1 MAEQDKDQVI
11 DITETIDK
19 AEHYVQEN
27 KKSLSIIGGAIVLV
41 VGGYLGYTNFIVKPQ
56 EENAQKQM
64 FVAERYF
71 QNDSLDLA
79 INGDGNFPGFLQ
91 IIDDYGSSNSAN
103 LAHYYLGV
111 CYLKKGQ
118 YEKAIE
124 SFSSYDAEDDVTGA
138 IALGGI
144 GDANLELGKN
154 DDALKYY
161 KKAAEWDENSFTAP
175 LYLKK
180 AAVVYELQN
189 DWKSALD
196 AYQKIQKDY
205 PTSTEGRDID
215 RFIARAKGM
224 TK

>member
-1 MAEQDKDQVI
+1 MAAQDKEEVI

-27 KKSLSIIGGAIVLV
+27 KKSLSIIGGAIILV
-41 VGGYLGYTNFIVKPQ
+41 IGGYLGYINFIVKPQ

-71 QNDSLDLA
+71 QNDSIDLA
-79 INGDGNFPGFLQ
+79 INGDGNFPGFQQ

-103 LAHYYLGV
+103 LAHYYLGI
-111 CYLKKGQ
+111 CFLKKGQ

-124 SFSSYDAEDDVTGA
+124 FLSGYDAEDDVTGA

-154 DDALKYY
+154 EEALKYY
-161 KKAAEWDENSFTAP
+161 KKAADWDDNSFTSP
-175 LYLKK
+175 IYLKK
-180 AAVVYELQN
+180 QATVYELQGN
-189 DWKSALD
+189 YVSAVEV
-196 AYQKIQKDY
+196 YEKIKKNF
-205 PTSTEGRDID
+205 PTSSEGRDID
-215 RFIARAKGM
+215 RFIARAKAM
-224 TK
+224 VK

>member
-1 MAEQDKDQVI
+1 MAEQDKDQVL

-19 AEHYVQEN
+19 AENYVHEN
-27 KKSLSIIGGAIVLV
+27 KKSLTIIGGAILLV

-64 FVAERYF
+64 YVAERYF

-79 INGDGNFPGFLQ
+79 INGDGNFPGFQQ
-91 IIDDYGSSNSAN
+91 IIEDYGSSNSAN
-103 LAHYYLGV
+103 LAHYYLGI

-118 YEKAIE
+118 YDKAIE
-124 SFSSYDAEDDVTGA
+124 FLSGYDAEDDVTGA

-154 DDALKYY
+154 DEALKYY
-161 KKAAEWDENSFTAP
+161 KKAVDWDENSFTAP

-180 AAVVYELQN
+180 VATVYELQN
-189 DWKSALD
+189 DYKSALET
-196 AYQKIQKDY
+196 YQKIQKDF
-205 PTSTEGRDID
+205 PTSSEGRDID
-215 RFIARAKGM
+215 RYIAHVQGMAK
-224 TK
+224 

>member
-19 AEHYVQEN
+19 AESYVQEN

-71 QNDSLDLA
+71 QTDSLDLA
-79 INGDGNFPGFLQ
+79 INGDGQSFGFLK
-91 IIDDYGSSNSAN
+91 IIDEYGSSNSAN

-111 CYLKKGQ
+111 CYLKKGEF
-118 YEKAIE
+118 EKSIE
-124 SFSSYDAEDDVTGA
+124 YLSKYDAEDDVTGA
-138 IALGGI
+138 IALGDI
-144 GDANLELGKN
+144 GDAHLELGRN
-154 DDALKYY
+154 DDAMKYY
-161 KKAAEWDENSFTAP
+161 KKAADWDENSFTAP

-180 AAVVYELQN
+180 TATVYEIQG
-189 DWKSALD
+189 DYKSALEI
-196 AYQKIQKDY
+196 YQRIQKDF
-205 PTSTEGRDID
+205 PASTEGRDID
-215 RFIARAKGM
+215 RLIAHCQGM
-224 TK
+224 IK

>member
-1 MAEQDKDQVI
+1 MAEKDKDQVI

-41 VGGYLGYTNFIVKPQ
+41 IGGYLGYTNFIVKPQ

-103 LAHYYLGV
+103 LAHYYLGI

-124 SFSSYDAEDDVTGA
+124 YLSGYDAEDDVTGA

-154 DDALKYY
+154 DEAMNYY
-161 KKAAEWDENSFTAP
+161 RKAAEWDDNSFTAP
-175 LYLKK
+175 LYMKK
-180 AAVVYELQN
+180 QAMVYELQN
-189 DWKSALD
+189 DSKSALEI
-196 AYQKIQKDY
+196 YEKIKKDF
-205 PTSTEGRDID
+205 PTSTEGRDMD
-215 RFIARAKGM
+215 KYIARAQAQIK
-224 TK
+224 

>member
-19 AEHYVQEN
+19 AENYVQEN
-27 KKSLSIIGGAIVLV
+27 KKSLAIIGGTIILV
-41 VGGYLGYTNFIVKPQ
+41 IGGYLGYNNFIVKPQ

-71 QNDSLDLA
+71 QNDSIDLA
-79 INGDGNFPGFLQ
+79 INGDGNFPGFQQ

-103 LAHYYLGV
+103 LAHYYLGIS
-111 CYLKKGQ
+111 YLKKGQ

-124 SFSSYDAEDDVTGA
+124 YLSGYDAEDDVTGA

-144 GDANLELGKN
+144 GDASLELGKN

-161 KKAAEWDENSFTAP
+161 KKAADWDDNAFTAP

-180 AAVVYELQN
+180 AAVVHELNGDFKAALEIYE
-189 DWKSALD
+189 
-196 AYQKIQKDY
+196 KIQKDF
-205 PTSTEGRDID
+205 PTSTEGRDVE
-215 RFIARAKGM
+215 RMIAYARGM
-224 TK
+224 VK

>member
-11 DITETIDK
+11 DITQTIDK

-27 KKSLSIIGGAIVLV
+27 RKSLSIIGGAVVLV
-41 VGGYLGYTNFIVKPQ
+41 IGGYLGYINFIVKPQ
-56 EENAQKQM
+56 EINAQKQM

-79 INGDGNFPGFLQ
+79 INGDGNFPGFQQ

-103 LAHYYLGV
+103 LAHYYLGI

-124 SFSSYDAEDDVTGA
+124 FLSGYDAEDDITGA

-154 DDALKYY
+154 EEALKYY
-161 KKAAEWDENSFTAP
+161 KKAAEWDDNAFTAP
-175 LYLKK
+175 IYLKK
-180 AAVVYELQN
+180 TATVYELQN
-189 DWKSALD
+189 DYKSALET
-196 AYQKIQKDY
+196 YTKIKRDF
-205 PTSTEGRDID
+205 PMSTEGRDVE
-215 RFIARAKGM
+215 RFIARAQGM
-224 TK
+224 IK

>member
-1 MAEQDKDQVI
+1 MAEQDKDQAI
-11 DITETIDK
+11 DITETIDR
-19 AEHYVQEN
+19 AENYVQEN
-27 KKSLSIIGGAIVLV
+27 KKSLAIIGGTIVVV

-79 INGDGNFPGFLQ
+79 INGDGMYPGFAK

-103 LAHYYLGV
+103 LAHYYLGIS
-111 CYLKKGQ
+111 YLKKGQ
-118 YEKAIE
+118 YDKAIE
-124 SFSSYDAEDDVTGA
+124 YLSKYDAEDDITGA

-154 DDALKYY
+154 DEALKYY
-161 KKAAEWDENSFTAP
+161 KKAADWDENSFTAP

-180 AAVVYELQN
+180 TATVYELQN
-189 DWKSALD
+189 DYKSALEV
-196 AYQKIQKDY
+196 YQRIQKDY
-205 PTSTEGRDID
+205 PTSTEGRDVE
-215 RFIARAKGM
+215 RLIAHAEGM
-224 TK
+224 IK